1 MLIISSIIYEKKNI
15 TIYFCN
21 MHENYN
27 KQKFFNMKKAM
38 TNYRKPRLN
47 LNPFTQHHNLKQDHN
62 VCKKKLKNNLI

>member
-1 MLIISSIIYEKKNI
+1 
-15 TIYFCN
+15 